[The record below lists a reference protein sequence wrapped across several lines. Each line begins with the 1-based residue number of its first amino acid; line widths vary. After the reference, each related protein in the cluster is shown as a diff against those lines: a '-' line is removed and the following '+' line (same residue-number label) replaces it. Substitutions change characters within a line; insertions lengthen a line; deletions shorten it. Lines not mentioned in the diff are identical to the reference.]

1 MHADL
6 PAEIR
11 LLMNEHV
18 AGQLRA
24 AGARDAS
31 GVAAVVGD
39 VHVGHQVVV
48 IPDLRDLPFSV
59 APVHRDVF
67 AERILAA
74 DAHEASLACEPAVLG
89 FFPQDHADAETVALP
104 ERHAGFYDAV
114 RPDQRAVTDHSAGVD
129 HHTPAHHDPPTPAGP
144 RVHHPRPEG
153 PRLRP
158 APGGPP

>member
-24 AGARDAS
+24 AGDRDAS
-31 GVAAVVGD
+31 GDAAVVAD
-39 VHVGHQVVV
+39 VHIRHQVVV

-89 FFPQDHADAETVALP
+89 FFPQDPADPETVVLP
-104 ERHAGFYDAV
+104 AGAPGFY
-114 RPDQRAVTDHSAGVD
+114 
-129 HHTPAHHDPPTPAGP
+129 HH
-144 RVHHPRPEG
+144 
-153 PRLRP
+153 LRP
-158 APGGPP
+158 RDEVSPENTPCPATSY

>member
-24 AGARDAS
+24 AGDRDAS
-31 GVAAVVGD
+31 GDAAVVAD

-74 DAHEASLACEPAVLG
+74 DAHEASLACEPAGPGV
-89 FFPQDHADAETVALP
+89 FPHGPPVPDTGALP
-104 ERHAGFYDAV
+104 EGH
-114 RPDQRAVTDHSAGVD
+114 
-129 HHTPAHHDPPTPAGP
+129 
-144 RVHHPRPEG
+144 
-153 PRLRP
+153 
-158 APGGPP
+158 

>member
-24 AGARDAS
+24 AGDRDAS
-31 GVAAVVGD
+31 GDAAVVAD

-104 ERHAGFYDAV
+104 EGHAGFHHAMRSDDRVIA
-114 RPDQRAVTDHSAGVD
+114 DDHAGLD
-129 HHTPAHHDPPTPAGP
+129 DRIGSHPHPPAAGCALAATIRTPGIRGVPP
-144 RVHHPRPEG
+144 R
-153 PRLRP
+153 
-158 APGGPP
+158 